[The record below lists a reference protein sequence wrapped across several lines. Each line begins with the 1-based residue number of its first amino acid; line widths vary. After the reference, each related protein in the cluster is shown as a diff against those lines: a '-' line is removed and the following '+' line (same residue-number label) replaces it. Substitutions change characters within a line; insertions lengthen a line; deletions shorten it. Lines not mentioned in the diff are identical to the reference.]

1 VGTTDRDVQAR
12 RRRGLIFGGVGLVFL
27 FVPAVLL
34 ILSPGPIGLYA
45 IVAML
50 VGIVLLVAGFIGL
63 PGSLQNFLRP
73 KP

>member
-1 VGTTDRDVQAR
+1 
-12 RRRGLIFGGVGLVFL
+12 VFL

-45 IVAML
+45 VVAML
-50 VGIVLLVAGFIGL
+50 VGIVLIVAGFISL
-63 PGSLQNFLRP
+63 PGSLQNILRP